1 MTIVT
6 INCYFGIF
14 QTVAKCS
21 PPLLCG
27 EGATNRTADFAAVLV
42 QIKDALNSVWEVK
55 TALFEICIGL
65 YIEKE
70 GLESTCGAADSVVI
84 VSLSLYPAHIVLI
97 GTEFTN
103 VYTKAQVPDVCF
115 SICFRIAK
123 FIYGIGR
130 CNGDVRFHEQGFVHE
145 DGSDPRHKYMDK

>member
-1 MTIVT
+1 VTIVT

-14 QTVAKCS
+14 QTVAKYS

-70 GLESTCGAADSVVI
+70 GLEATCGAADSLVI
-84 VSLSLYPAHIVLI
+84 VSLSLLPSPHC
-97 GTEFTN
+97 
-103 VYTKAQVPDVCF
+103 PHWH
-115 SICFRIAK
+115 R
-123 FIYGIGR
+123 
-130 CNGDVRFHEQGFVHE
+130 VHE
-145 DGSDPRHKYMDK
+145 CLHESSRD